1 MSGFPAMAEKIR
13 VILADDHALVLD
25 GLKQHLADTAD
36 IDVVA
41 TASDGRQLLGAIEI
55 YQPEVVVTDLMMAEM
70 DGFTALAHIRQRFP
84 GIRVLVLTAL
94 ADGQS
99 LQRAV
104 ELEAD
109 GIVLKTESPRQMV
122 AAIRQVVAGQL
133 VYPRAVHNWLS
144 RRASRH
150 QAPHQAVGL
159 LHTLSERERE
169 VLAQIA
175 QGKTNQDIAT
185 ALHLSENT
193 IKYYLKNVYQK
204 LQVTNRT
211 EAARLYLEEKGQ

>member
-1 MSGFPAMAEKIR
+1 VIAATRTCSPLLARRMHALHAPAM
-13 VILADDHALVLD
+13 
-25 GLKQHLADTAD
+25 
-36 IDVVA
+36 
-41 TASDGRQLLGAIEI
+41 
-55 YQPEVVVTDLMMAEM
+55 
-70 DGFTALAHIRQRFP
+70 
-84 GIRVLVLTAL
+84 
-94 ADGQS
+94 
-99 LQRAV
+99 
-104 ELEAD
+104 
-109 GIVLKTESPRQMV
+109 
-122 AAIRQVVAGQL
+122 
-133 VYPRAVHNWLS
+133 N
-144 RRASRH
+144 
-150 QAPHQAVGL
+150 L

>member
-1 MSGFPAMAEKIR
+1 MTETIR

-25 GLKQHLADTAD
+25 GLKQHLADTDD

-41 TASDGRQLLGAIEI
+41 TANDGHELLKAIATHE
-55 YQPEVVVTDLMMAEM
+55 PDVVVTDLMMAGL
-70 DGFTALAHIRQRFP
+70 DGFAALEQIRQKALP
-84 GIRVLVLTAL
+84 VRVLVLTAL

-122 AAIRQVVAGQL
+122 AAIRQVAAGQV
-133 VYPRAVHNWLS
+133 VYPRAVHNWLL
-144 RRASRH
+144 RRASR
-150 QAPHQAVGL
+150 QQTPPEVDL
-159 LHTLSERERE
+159 LDALSAREQE

-175 QGKTNQDIAT
+175 QGKTNQEIAA

-193 IKYYLKNVYQK
+193 VKYYLKNLYQK
-204 LQVTNRT
+204 LQVSNRT
-211 EAARLYLEEKGQ
+211 EAARIYLERKG